1 MFKKLLEERN
11 IENVTV
17 ESAGLAA
24 FLNDPASDNAVEAMK
39 EKGVDLSGHRS
50 QRINRQLLGEASLIV
65 ALSKSGYDILREYA
79 PDKTVLL
86 GEGITDPFGGDID
99 IYRKCRDEIA
109 EELPKIADM
118 LDKIEDLPE
127 NEDGIE

>member
-1 MFKKLLEERN
+1 
-11 IENVTV
+11 
-17 ESAGLAA
+17 
-24 FLNDPASDNAVEAMK
+24 MK

-50 QRINRQLLGEASLIV
+50 QRINLQLLGEASLIV

-99 IYRKCRDEIA
+99 IYRSA
-109 EELPKIADM
+109 EMKLPKSSQRSPIC
-118 LDKIEDLPE
+118 LTK
-127 NEDGIE
+127 